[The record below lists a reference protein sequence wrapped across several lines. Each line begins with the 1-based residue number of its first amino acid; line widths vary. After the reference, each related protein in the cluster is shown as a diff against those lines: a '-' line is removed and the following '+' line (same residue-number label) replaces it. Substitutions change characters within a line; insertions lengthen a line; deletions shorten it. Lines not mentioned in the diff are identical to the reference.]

1 MQNLE
6 KEIDN
11 EALHEIFSSFGHILS
26 CKVAKDASGQS
37 MGYGFVK
44 FTGQESARKAIAELN
59 GMLLKGKEV
68 CVRPYLSKQERE
80 FLVDKENF
88 TNVFIKNFCKSTT
101 EEDLKN
107 IFGEF
112 GLITSAQVMR
122 NNDGTSKC
130 FGFVNFTNSKDAARA
145 VESLNGKIFQK
156 KKWYVGRAQKKF
168 ERQQEVRHQ
177 MECVKEAFDKGS
189 NLYVK
194 NLDDSIGD
202 KKLEELFSPFGSV
215 TSCRVGR
222 YMFPLFASL
231 DIYTIHSQIQ
241 SCYHL
246 VGSICS
252 DIFYR

>member
-11 EALHEIFSSFGHILS
+11 NGLHEIFSSFGHILS
-26 CKVAKDASGQS
+26 CEVAKDASGQS
-37 MGYGFVK
+37 MGYGFVQ
-44 FTGQESARKAIAELN
+44 FSGQEFAQKAIAELN
-59 GMLLKGKEV
+59 GMLLKGKKV
-68 CVRPYLSKQERE
+68 YLQPYLSKQERE
-80 FLVDKENF
+80 LLVDKENF
-88 TNVFIKNFCKSTT
+88 TNVFIKNFCESTT
-101 EEDLKN
+101 EEGLKN

-130 FGFVNFTNSKDAARA
+130 FGFVNFANSKDATRA
-145 VESLNGKIFQK
+145 VESLNGRIFEK

-168 ERQQEVRHQ
+168 ERQQEMRHQ
-177 MECVKEAFDKGS
+177 MDCVKEAFDKGS

-202 KKLEELFSPFGSV
+202 KKLMELFSPFGSV

-222 YMFPLFASL
+222 YTFPLFASL
-231 DIYTIHSQIQ
+231 HVYTTHSQIR
-241 SCYHL
+241 SCQ
-246 VGSICS
+246 
-252 DIFYR
+252 